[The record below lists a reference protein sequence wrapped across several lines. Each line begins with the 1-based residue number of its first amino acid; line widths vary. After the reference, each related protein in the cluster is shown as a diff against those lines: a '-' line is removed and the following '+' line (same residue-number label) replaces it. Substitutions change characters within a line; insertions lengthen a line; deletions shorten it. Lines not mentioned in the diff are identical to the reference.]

1 MKICKRSGSSLTPNP
16 SESTETDQPVDEQ
29 SSNLDAYARSVSE
42 AVGALRYST
51 DHATVKVRVAPNAW
65 SDTLHTAKSELGLV
79 YFSYLSA
86 IDWSNEVEVG
96 DAPAEPVEERYE
108 LLCGVGDLTDGRVV
122 HFSTDLSKDAAS
134 IASLVPIYAGA
145 NWHER
150 EANEMF
156 DISFE
161 GHPNPAKLYLPTEFE
176 GHPLQKSYPL
186 LSREVKPW
194 PGTVDVEGMPEVDE
208 AETTP
213 AGASTENPGQ

>member
-1 MKICKRSGSSLTPNP
+1 MTLNP
-16 SESTETDQPVDEQ
+16 SESTETDEPVDEP
-29 SSNLDAYARSVSE
+29 SSDLDAYAQTVAE
-42 AVGALRYST
+42 AVDASSYST
-51 DHATVKVRVAPNAW
+51 DHATLKVRVSADSW
-65 SDTLHTAKSELGLV
+65 SSTLRTAKYELGLV

-86 IDWSNEVEVG
+86 IDWSNDVEVG

-108 LLCGVGDLTDGRVV
+108 LLCGVGDLTEGRIV
-122 HFSTDLSKDAAS
+122 HFSTDVDKADRT
-134 IASLVPIYAGA
+134 IASLVDVYAGA

-150 EANEMF
+150 EAAEMF
-156 DISFE
+156 DLTFT

-194 PGTVDVEGMPEVDE
+194 PGTVDVEGMPEAEDADA

-213 AGASTENPGQ
+213 AGASTENPGR